1 MTEPRECPCSRP
13 ADPWLCRVC
22 LRGLHTLI
30 HTEAPRYA
38 ILLRP
43 VVAKTAKAGAQVRT
57 ASTGSRPPLN
67 LAALDAL
74 DGIRNVTRWRDQDL
88 AIVARYEHVLTL
100 KHEAE
105 AAIRAARLVLE
116 PPAARVT
123 VGPCTVPDC
132 PGSARAGEGEPEA
145 RCDTCGTTYAVR
157 DHLRARVLD
166 ALDDGVPV
174 RAADAA
180 RLLTRHG
187 VQVKAGDI
195 RNWWQSGRLTAVGH
209 ETEGKRT
216 YALYSIADIY
226 EVASTLRRAA

>member
-43 VVAKTAKAGAQVRT
+43 VVAKTAKAGAQVRA

-74 DGIRNVTRWRDQDL
+74 DGIRNITRWRDQDL

-145 RCDTCGTTYAVR
+145 RCDTCGTTYSVR
-157 DHLRARVLD
+157 DHLRARVLE

-187 VQVKAGDI
+187 VAVSAKDVE
-195 RNWWQSGRLTAVGH
+195 NWVRAGRLSPVDEVA
-209 ETEGKRT
+209 EGRRV
-216 YALYSIADIY
+216 YRLYSVADVY
-226 EVASTLRRAA
+226 DAATRRAA

>member
-1 MTEPRECPCSRP
+1 MTEARECPCSRP
-13 ADPWLCRVC
+13 ADPFLCRVC

-43 VVAKTAKAGAQVRT
+43 VVAKTAKAGAQVRA

-74 DGIRNVTRWRDQDL
+74 DGIRNITRWRDQDL

-100 KHEAE
+100 RHEAE
-105 AAIRAARLVLE
+105 AAIRAAKLVLE

-132 PGSARAGEGEPEA
+132 PGSARAGEGEAEA

-157 DHLRARVLD
+157 DHLRARVLE

-187 VQVKAGDI
+187 VAVSAKDVE
-195 RNWWQSGRLTAVGH
+195 NWVRAGRLSPVDEVA
-209 ETEGKRT
+209 EGRRV
-216 YALYSIADIY
+216 YRLYSVADVY
-226 EVASTLRRAA
+226 DAATRRAA